1 MSISDWISDVC
12 SSDLID
18 QPLGIVAAFEE
29 LAQRIEEDRP
39 ADQEALRDV
48 APHHRKERQRRLRF
62 DPFGGHLHLERVREI
77 DRRADDQRIA
87 VAAGELEHEHL
98 VDLEFRSEEHTSE
111 LQSLMRISYAVFCLT
126 KKNNAARKDSTVHK

>member
-29 LAQRIEEDRP
+29 LAQRIEADRP

-98 VDLEFRSEEHTSE
+98 VDLEFARGQFLEIRSEER
-111 LQSLMRISYAVFCLT
+111 SLGKECV
-126 KKNNAARKDSTVHK
+126 STFRSRWWPYH